1 VTSPEDCAVIVT
13 AAGASL
19 RMGSAVKKEYR
30 SLHGVP
36 VLAHAL
42 LPFFSLPWISSIV
55 VIVPPGDC
63 AAVRQL
69 LTPHASHAPLDRIQL
84 VEGGATRQESVY
96 LGLLALR
103 PSEPGFVLIHDGARP
118 WVDAALISRVR
129 DMAVAKGA
137 CVPVTEPA
145 EAVKQV
151 EAGRAEAG
159 PAAAGRI
166 VAHLPRHAIRMAQ
179 TPQGFS
185 FPRILAAHEKARSR
199 GTPCADDGEV
209 YALFEGEVAWV
220 EGSIDNRKITWPS
233 DLA

>member
-1 VTSPEDCAVIVT
+1 VTSAEDCAAIVT

-19 RMGSAVKKEYR
+19 RMGGAIKKEYR

-55 VIVPPGDC
+55 VTVPPGDLS
-63 AAVRQL
+63 ATRQL
-69 LTPHASHAPLDRIQL
+69 LAPYAPVDRIHL

-151 EAGRAEAG
+151 EAGRA
-159 PAAAGRI
+159 AAGRI

-185 FPRILAAHEKARSR
+185 FPRILAAHEAARSR

-209 YALFEGEVAWV
+209 FALFEGEVAWV
-220 EGSIDNRKITWPS
+220 EGSIGNRKITWPS

>member
-1 VTSPEDCAVIVT
+1 VTSAEDCAAIVT

-19 RMGSAVKKEYR
+19 RMGGAIKKEYR

-42 LPFFSLPWISSIV
+42 LPFLSLPWISGIV
-55 VIVPPGDC
+55 VTVPPGDIPET
-63 AAVRQL
+63 RL
-69 LTPHASHAPLDRIQL
+69 LLAPYAPVDRLLI

-96 LGLLALR
+96 LALKALQ

-129 DMAVAKGA
+129 EMAVAKGA

-151 EAGRAEAG
+151 EAGR
-159 PAAAGRI
+159 I
-166 VAHLPRHAIRMAQ
+166 VAHLPRHALGMAQ

-185 FPRILAAHEKARSR
+185 FPRILAAHEKARSQ
-199 GTPCADDGEV
+199 GAWCADDGEV
-209 YALFEGEVAWV
+209 FALYEGEVACV
-220 EGSIDNRKITWPS
+220 QGSIDNRKITWPS